1 MKLNHINGLMM
12 KCSSCNSEL
21 PDNLKFCPSCGA
33 IFEALATSIQS
44 NIKNQAPAPRVTNNN
59 LIQNNIQINYIG
71 DPAGFWLRLA
81 AHLIDTIILSLVSAI
96 VGIIYGYTNLTGQ
109 LILYIIFAP
118 WIYEAGMIS
127 SKMKGTIGK
136 KIVNIKVLNDHG
148 EQLTFASA
156 TARYWLKALL
166 WLVTL
171 GIITITSLFR
181 KDKKT
186 GYDILLNTNVYR
198 N

>member
-1 MKLNHINGLMM
+1 M
-12 KCSSCNSEL
+12 KCSSCNSDL

-33 IFEALATSIQS
+33 LFEKLSTPIPI
-44 NIKNQAPAPRVTNNN
+44 NTNNQVPISQTPTNNN
-59 LIQNNIQINYIG
+59 FNQNNFPINFVG

-81 AHLIDTIILSLVSAI
+81 AYLIDSIIISLVSAV
-96 VGIIYGYTNLTGQ
+96 VGIIYGYTQLTGQ
-109 LILYIIFAP
+109 LAIYIIFAP
-118 WIYEAGMIS
+118 WIYDAGMTS
-127 SKMKGTIGK
+127 SYIKGTIGK

-156 TARYWLKALL
+156 SGRYWLKLLL

-171 GIITITSLFR
+171 GIITLPSLFR

-186 GYDILLNTNVYR
+186 GYDILMNTNVYR